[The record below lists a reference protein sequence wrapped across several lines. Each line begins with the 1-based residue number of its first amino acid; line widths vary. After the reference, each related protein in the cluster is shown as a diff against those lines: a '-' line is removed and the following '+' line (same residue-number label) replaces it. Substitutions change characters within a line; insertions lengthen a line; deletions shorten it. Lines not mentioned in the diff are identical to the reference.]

1 MFTERMI
8 RMAKRGVLL
17 TAVLIGLLAI
27 GSMGVAH
34 QGNHPPGNPGSGPN
48 SGYGPGSPIVGA
60 ACGMTQGGG
69 GMMGGGMRGPAGYQL
84 GCGFNPGFVASTPT
98 EAAQAAT
105 AFLDETFWAD
115 RALNGHE
122 VSTFSNHYAV
132 VVTETDTGDGAMV
145 LLVDRLTGV
154 VSPEPGSN
162 MMWNGRY
169 DTRGGGMY
177 GGAVTRPD
185 EMPITMADA
194 RQSAEQFAQQ
204 YAPDAQIARVTPF
217 YGHYVVALDQDGGQ
231 RRILSVDGYTG
242 QVWYHSWHGSFEGAQ
257 ALGNSQ

>member
-1 MFTERMI
+1 
-8 RMAKRGVLL
+8 MAKRGLL
-17 TAVLIGLLAI
+17 LAAALIGLLAI

-34 QGNHPPGNPGSGPN
+34 QGNHPPGDPDTGPN

-69 GMMGGGMRGPAGYQL
+69 GMMGGRMRGPAGYQL
-84 GCGFNPGFVASTPT
+84 GCGFNPGFIASTPT
-98 EAAQAAT
+98 EAAQAAA

-115 RALNGHE
+115 RALT
-122 VSTFSNHYAV
+122 VQQALTFSNHYAL
-132 VVTETDTGDGAMV
+132 VVTEADTGDGAMV
-145 LLVDRLTGV
+145 LLVDRVTGV
-154 VSPEPGSN
+154 VSPESGSN

-185 EMPITMADA
+185 EMPITTADA
-194 RQSAEQFAQQ
+194 RQAAEQFAQQ
-204 YAPDAQIARVTPF
+204 YAPDARIVGVTSF
-217 YGHYVVALDQDGGQ
+217 YGHHTVALDRSGQ
-231 RRILSVDGYTG
+231 RLMLSVDGFSG
-242 QVWYHSWHGSFEGAQ
+242 QVWYHSWHGSFEGVQ